1 MAKPILTRARKNVL
15 RALYLYGPEA
25 VFSVLET
32 VWRKN
37 KWDERATP
45 QLDLVYYC
53 VTSLTGVSECKQQ
66 LRDMR
71 KLKWV
76 KGRYEPYHYWDDQI
90 NFKGFKWYWT
100 ITEEGLNVLYQNGGI

>member
-1 MAKPILTRARKNVL
+1 MTKPVLTRARKNVL
-15 RALYLYGPEA
+15 RGLYLYGPSA

-32 VWRKN
+32 VWRKG
-37 KWDERATP
+37 KWDERAKR

-53 VTSLTGVSECKQQ
+53 VTSLTEVSECKHQ

-76 KGRYEPYHYWDDQI
+76 RGHYEPYRFWDGQVY
-90 NFKGFKWYWT
+90 FEGVKWHWT